1 MSLRNLCKFGL
12 ACAII
17 LTVPTL
23 RAADAT
29 LLKKTG
35 SVTMTPKGGQPT
47 ELNVNDKIPDGATVK
62 TGPGAEAYLQPIDGA
77 VATMKANTTLEIGT
91 GNATINLK
99 SGNLVSTIDPA
110 KKANYS

>member
-1 MSLRNLCKFGL
+1 MSPRCLCKFGVVCVFL
-12 ACAII
+12 VSLPALC
-17 LTVPTL
+17 
-23 RAADAT
+23 AADAT
-29 LLKKTG
+29 LLRKTG
-35 SVTMTPKGGQPT
+35 SVTVTPKGGQAT